1 MQLSLDLLRSFQQQH
16 SFFYSNY
23 DKHDQKNKDDR
34 DKSNSDKHNTITLNI
49 AITEDDYYNKSEKFF
64 TLLCLVVSA
73 ILPSWSSYQ
82 VDPHVDINIL
92 PCRWMVLENIN

>member
-1 MQLSLDLLRSFQQQH
+1 MFFEILALLFAANSCIDFSNATFAWSSAL

-49 AITEDDYYNKSEKFF
+49 VITEDDYYNKSEEFF
-64 TLLCLVVSA
+64 TLLCLVVQ
-73 ILPSWSSYQ
+73 SSQ
-82 VDPHVDINIL
+82 ARQATKSIHML
-92 PCRWMVLENIN
+92 T

>member
-49 AITEDDYYNKSEKFF
+49 VITEDDYYNKSEEFF
-64 TLLCLVVSA
+64 ISTTLLL
-73 ILPSWSSYQ
+73 
-82 VDPHVDINIL
+82 
-92 PCRWMVLENIN
+92 

>member
-16 SFFYSNY
+16 SFFYPNY

-49 AITEDDYYNKSEKFF
+49 VITEDDYYNKSEEFF
-64 TLLCLVVSA
+64 TLLCLVVQ
-73 ILPSWSSYQ
+73 SSQ
-82 VDPHVDINIL
+82 ARQATKSIHML
-92 PCRWMVLENIN
+92 T